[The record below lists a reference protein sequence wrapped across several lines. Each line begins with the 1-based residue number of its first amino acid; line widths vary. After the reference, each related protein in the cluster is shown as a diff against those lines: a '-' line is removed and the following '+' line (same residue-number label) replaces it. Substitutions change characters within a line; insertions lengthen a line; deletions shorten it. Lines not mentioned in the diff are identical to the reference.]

1 MVAQYLNY
9 LLKICHVYCR
19 RTGELSISTMLE
31 LAKAQHGEL
40 ALGRDIPNPGEI
52 QHNSN
57 IIYKFN
63 VYRDI
68 PNPGEIQL
76 EVIAT

>member
-1 MVAQYLNY
+1 MCSQKSMVAQYLNY

-52 QHNSN
+52 Q
-57 IIYKFN
+57 
-63 VYRDI
+63 
-68 PNPGEIQL
+68 L
-76 EVIAT
+76 EVITT